1 MKYFFPK
8 ESWVSLLQALNG
20 WTFPVQIQGEDKKT
34 ELKTLF
40 SNFLLMP
47 EKVLWR
53 PQSLHFS
60 SAWKTLAIIII
71 IIIFKNMY
79 FLRNE
84 CYYLSSI
91 ICKKLEL
98 LKFKLAIINNFRFL
112 TVQYTKPENLVQIPR
127 IHGLHKPKIIVV
139 KHIKIK
145 TKKSSYWSNGTL

>member
-47 EKVLWR
+47 EKVSWR
-53 PQSLHFS
+53 PHNLHFS
-60 SAWKTLAIIII
+60 SARKTLAII

-84 CYYLSSI
+84 CYYLPSI
-91 ICKKLEL
+91 ICKKLEFL
-98 LKFKLAIINNFRFL
+98 TFKLAVINNFCFL

>member
-1 MKYFFPK
+1 
-8 ESWVSLLQALNG
+8 
-20 WTFPVQIQGEDKKT
+20 
-34 ELKTLF
+34 
-40 SNFLLMP
+40 MP

-60 SAWKTLAIIII
+60 SAWKTLAIII

-127 IHGLHKPKIIVV
+127 IHGLHKPKIKVV
-139 KHIKIK
+139 KHIKMK
-145 TKKSSYWSNGTL
+145 TRNHQTEVMVRFNDFTLKECLNYCSLLSIHLAIIWKNKKVINPLSASLALI